1 MSSFAAEVV
10 RLKNVRHHPKA
21 DRLDLV
27 DIKGF
32 TCVTM
37 RDRFIGG
44 DLAIYVPEAAV
55 VPDELLR
62 PGFWKTCEA
71 CAGVGTDLV
80 ASTMSL
86 SSGTAAFDGPKC
98 PDCKGRGGTGMLAGS
113 KGNRVK
119 AVRLRGELS
128 QGILFS
134 RADIEPHF
142 PGATDEFGE
151 DCWTVGHDFGKALNI
166 TKYEP
171 PIPRQLAGEVY
182 AADGITGYTEIE
194 NVKNFPDVLVDGE
207 EVVMVEKLHG
217 SCLVAHFDGERVHV
231 TSKGLGSKG
240 LALEDARDAQGNRTN
255 FYWRCLEAVGGEAAL
270 RALSV
275 EAGGASVTLYG
286 EALPC
291 QDLKYGVDPNKPT
304 MRAFDLKIN
313 GQYVDF
319 DHMVEDLRHHKV
331 PMAPALYRGPY
342 SQEVLEQRTSGKT
355 VAGDK
360 QHIREGVVVR
370 PTRERRDDRLGR
382 VILKSI
388 SPDYLTRK
396 NGSEFT

>member
-1 MSSFAAEVV
+1 MSSFAVEVV

-27 DIKGF
+27 DVKGF

-44 DLAIYVPEAAV
+44 GLAIYVPEAAV

-62 PGFWKTCEA
+62 SGFWKTCEA
-71 CAGVGTDLV
+71 CAGVGTDPV

-86 SSGTAAFDGPKC
+86 SSGTEAFDGPDC
-98 PDCKGRGGTGMLAGS
+98 SDCKGRGGTGMLAGS

-128 QGILFS
+128 QGILLGLDVLVPLVP
-134 RADIEPHF
+134 AEVAET
-142 PGATDEFGE
+142 GWVEGTDVAE
-151 DCWTVGHDFGKALNI
+151 TLNI

-182 AADGITGYTEIE
+182 AANGITGYTEIE
-194 NVKNFPDVLVDGE
+194 NVKNFPDVLADGE
-207 EVVMVEKLHG
+207 EVIMVEKLHG

-240 LALEDARDAQGNRTN
+240 LALEDARDQQGNRTN
-255 FYWRCLEAVGGEAAL
+255 FYWRCLEAVGGEEAL

-275 EAGGASVTLYG
+275 EAGGASVTIYG

-304 MRAFDLKIN
+304 MRAFDLKID

-331 PMAPALYRGPY
+331 PMAPVLYRGPY
-342 SQEVLEQRTSGKT
+342 AHEVLDQHTSGKT

-360 QHIREGVVVR
+360 QHIREGVVLR
-370 PTRERRDDRLGR
+370 PTRERRDDKLGR